1 MKKSTVFL
9 TLTMASAL
17 FAAAQS
23 AKEIKKVPVSSTRAD
38 SGVEMFKT
46 YCATCHGMDGK
57 GGGPAAEA
65 LKSVPADL
73 TVLTRNS
80 GGKFPSGR
88 VIHVIEGADEIT
100 AHGNSEMPLWGPVF
114 HTLSPG
120 NDAVVKL
127 RISNLA
133 KYIES
138 LQK

>member
-1 MKKSTVFL
+1 MK
-9 TLTMASAL
+9 SA
-17 FAAAQS
+17 
-23 AKEIKKVPVSSTRAD
+23 
-38 SGVEMFKT
+38 
-46 YCATCHGMDGK
+46 
-57 GGGPAAEA
+57 
-65 LKSVPADL
+65 PADL
-73 TVLTRNS
+73 TVLTQKN

-114 HTLSPG
+114 HTLSPS
-120 NDAVVKL
+120 NDAIVKL